1 MKNSSDIIIRPLL
14 TEKMS
19 RLEESERKYAFQ
31 VTKKTNKIE
40 IKKAVEKKFNVQVL
54 KVSTMNLSGKQKTMT
69 VRSGGKTI
77 RTSGYTSSWKK
88 AIVTLKKDFSIDLL
102 EGISES

>member
-1 MKNSSDIIIRPLL
+1 MKNKTDIIIRPLL

-19 RLEESERKYAFQ
+19 RLEETERKYAFQ

-40 IKKAVEKKFNVQVL
+40 IKKAVEKKFSVQVS
-54 KVSTMNLSGKQKTMT
+54 KVSTLNYIGKQKTMT

-88 AIVTLKKDFSIDLL
+88 AIVTLKKGFAIDLL
-102 EGISES
+102 EGVSDK

>member
-1 MKNSSDIIIRPLL
+1 MKNRSDIIIRPLL

-31 VTKKTNKIE
+31 VTKRTNKIE
-40 IKKAVEKKFNVQVL
+40 IKKAVEKKFNVKVS
-54 KVSTMNLSGKQKTMT
+54 KVSTMNFTGKQKTMT

-88 AIVTLKKDFSIDLL
+88 AIVTLNKDFIIDLL
-102 EGISES
+102 EGVNQS

>member
-1 MKNSSDIIIRPLL
+1 MKNSSNIIIRPLL

-19 RLEESERKYAFQ
+19 RLEDLERKYAFQ
-31 VTKKTNKIE
+31 VLKKANKIE

-102 EGISES
+102 EGVSES

>member
-1 MKNSSDIIIRPLL
+1 MYNRSDIIIRPLL

-31 VTKKTNKIE
+31 VAKKTNKIE

-54 KVSTMNLSGKQKTMT
+54 KVSTMNFVGKQKTMT

-77 RTSGYTSSWKK
+77 RTSGYKRSWKK
-88 AIVTLKKDFSIDLL
+88 AIVTLKKDFSIDFLDGVT
-102 EGISES
+102 ER

>member
-1 MKNSSDIIIRPLL
+1 MKNRSDIIIRPLL

-31 VTKKTNKIE
+31 VRKKTNKIE
-40 IKKAVEKKFNVQVL
+40 IKKAVEKKFNVQVS
-54 KVSTMNLSGKQKTMT
+54 KVSTMNLGGKQKTMT

-77 RTSGYTSSWKK
+77 RTSGYKSSWKK
-88 AIVTLKKDFSIDLL
+88 AIVTLKKDFTIDLL
-102 EGISES
+102 EGVNES

>member
-1 MKNSSDIIIRPLL
+1 MKNRSDIIIRPLL

-31 VTKKTNKIE
+31 VIRKTNKIE
-40 IKKAVEKKFNVQVL
+40 IKKAVEKKFNVQVS
-54 KVSTMNLSGKQKTMT
+54 KVSTMNFKGKQKTMT

-88 AIVTLKKDFSIDLL
+88 VIVTLKKDFSLDLL
-102 EGISES
+102 EGVSES

>member
-1 MKNSSDIIIRPLL
+1 MKNRQDIIIRPLL

-19 RLEESERKYAFQ
+19 RLEETERKYGFQ

-54 KVSTMNLSGKQKTMT
+54 KVSTMNFAGKQKTMT

-77 RTSGYTSSWKK
+77 RTSGYKSSWKK
-88 AIVTLKKDFSIDLL
+88 AIVTLKKDFSIDFL
-102 EGISES
+102 EGVTEK

>member
-1 MKNSSDIIIRPLL
+1 MKNRSAVIIRPLL

-31 VTKKTNKIE
+31 VARNTNKIE
-40 IKKAVEKKFNVQVL
+40 IKKAVEKKFNVQVS
-54 KVSTMNLSGKQKTMT
+54 KVSTMNFAGKQKTMT

-77 RTSGYTSSWKK
+77 RTTGYKSSWKK
-88 AIVTLKKDFSIDLL
+88 AIVTLKNDFTIDFL
-102 EGISES
+102 EGVNES

>member
-31 VTKKTNKIE
+31 VIKKTNKIE

-54 KVSTMNLSGKQKTMT
+54 KVSTMNFIGKQKNMT

-88 AIVTLKKDFSIDLL
+88 AIVTQKKDFTIDFL
-102 EGISES
+102 EGVNEK